1 MSRWKVVIGRRGQ
14 AARAYAKV
22 LTETVADIEKRT
34 SATLGVVVH
43 GASGNYHDV
52 AFLFGAVVAW
62 CGLLLILYL
71 PNDIHHFAVPLDLAV
86 LFALSAWIC
95 SRTRLRLWLTTKR
108 RRHHQVRTE
117 AEAAFVA
124 EGLHHAHRRTGVMV
138 YWSRLEKR
146 IEVIANSGIL
156 SAVPSKD
163 WHAWLFAVRRVP
175 GQPDPAAAFLEQLNL
190 LGALLATHLPHLEES
205 TARFPH
211 HSGGTHEH
219 P

>member
-43 GASGNYHDV
+43 GASGSYRDV

-62 CGLLLILYL
+62 CGLLLILFL
-71 PNDIHHFAVPLDLAV
+71 PDDINLYAVPLELAV

-95 SRTRLRLWLTTKR
+95 SRTRVRLWLTTKR
-108 RRHHQVRTE
+108 RRHRQVRT
-117 AEAAFVA
+117 AADAAFVA
-124 EGLHHAHRRTGVMV
+124 EGLHHAHRRTGVLV
-138 YWSRLEKR
+138 YWSRLERR

-175 GQPDPAAAFLEQLNL
+175 GQPDPAAAFLERLNL
-190 LGALLATHLPHLEES
+190 LGLLLAAHLPHSEGP
-205 TARFPH
+205 TGRFPH
-211 HSGGTHEH
+211 HSGVT